1 MQTSFKGNLFII
13 TAASGAGK
21 SSLIKSLINDYSH
34 LMVSVSHTTR
44 PPRSGEKDGVDYFFV
59 DEVEF
64 HEMVRSGD
72 FLEHAEAHGAFY
84 GTSKSAVLAVMEK
97 GQDLIL
103 EIDYQGAFSVRE
115 IFEEAI
121 SIFILPPSMR
131 ALEDR
136 LNSRGKDSKS
146 NIKKRLAVAKH
157 EMSHLDKFDY
167 VIINDDFEKAL
178 TDLEAIITS
187 KPEALFLKTKNQITN
202 FQSLIDTLKE

>member
-21 SSLIKSLINDYSH
+21 SSLIKSLINDYSN
-34 LMVSVSHTTR
+34 LMVSISHTTR

-72 FLEHAEAHGAFY
+72 FLEYAEVHGAFY
-84 GTSKSAVLAVMEK
+84 GTSKSAVFAAMEK

-103 EIDYQGAFSVRE
+103 EIDYQGALSVRE

-136 LNSRGKDSKS
+136 LNFRGKDSKS

-187 KPEALFLKTKNQITN
+187 KPEAFFLKTKNQITN